1 MRVQSLT
8 LRSFPGPLV
17 ALQTRLTPTRYA
29 FLLQCIVAVLLALLL
44 ARVGLAF
51 GIEELSL
58 NLLFLFLAVLFATH
72 FGLWQAS
79 IFTVSGILCLTYFY
93 APPRFVRHIATT
105 HNAIHLVLFEAAAL
119 AVSRV
124 ATRERAYAAESEI
137 QRHRTQRLHAVSHNV
152 LLLSLQGSPER
163 QIAEFIQQEF
173 ELDAVAIVS
182 NLPPS
187 VGAAGLWAKQEER
200 ACEEMLRALA
210 ANRQHLPGV
219 AVRPLLSTK
228 GPVGSILVH
237 GDIPNVVLDS
247 LASLA
252 ALALERH
259 RACVN
264 EGTADA
270 ARKTEQ
276 LRTTVLDGLAHAFKT
291 PLTIIRAA
299 SSGLLAAGHLDET
312 QQQLTQMIDEQSE
325 KLNDMT
331 NRLLETARVDGNAM
345 RLQVEAI
352 DVPSLIQE
360 VVEEFRSESTD
371 LANASSDYTAINVCS
386 AGIFTKIPG
395 DFDMIASTLSELLKN
410 AVKYS
415 TVGSPITIA
424 LSENPDELILSV
436 QNYGPVIRMED
447 RDRIFERFYRG
458 LDHRHAASGTG
469 IGLSVA
475 RRVTEAHGGQIWVTS
490 SQDAGT
496 TFHLSLPIGADASA
510 GAKG

>member
-1 MRVQSLT
+1 M
-8 LRSFPGPLV
+8 LRSFPGPL
-17 ALQTRLTPTRYA
+17 LTFRTRLSHSRYA
-29 FLLQCIVAVLLALLL
+29 FLLGCIFAAFLALLL
-44 ARVGLAF
+44 ARVGLAL
-51 GIEELSL
+51 GIDGMSL

-72 FGLWQAS
+72 FGFWQAS

-93 APPRFVRHIATT
+93 APPIFIRHIATT
-105 HNAIHLVLFEAAAL
+105 HNAINVVIFEVTAL

-124 ATRERAYAAESEI
+124 ATRERTYAAETEI
-137 QRHRTQRLHAVSHNV
+137 QRHRTQRFHAVSHNV
-152 LLLSLQGSPER
+152 LLLSLQDSPER

-182 NLPPS
+182 HLPYS
-187 VGAAGLWAKQEER
+187 VGAAGLWARKEER
-200 ACEEMLRALA
+200 ASEETLRAVA
-210 ANRQHLPGV
+210 TNRQHLPGV

-237 GDIPNVVLDS
+237 GDIPQVVLDS

-299 SSGLLAAGHLDET
+299 SSGLLEAGHLDET
-312 QQQLTQMIDEQSE
+312 QHQLTQMIDEQSE
-325 KLNDMT
+325 KLDDMT
-331 NRLLETARVDGNAM
+331 NRVLETARVEGEAM
-345 RLQVEAI
+345 CLQLEAI
-352 DVPSLIQE
+352 DVPSLIHE
-360 VVEEFRSESTD
+360 VVREFRAESTD
-371 LANASSDYTAINVCS
+371 PSNAFSGYAEINIC
-386 AGIFTKIPG
+386 ADGIFTRITG
-395 DFDMIASTLSELLKN
+395 DFDMIASTLSELVKN
-410 AVKYS
+410 AIKYS
-415 TVGSPITIA
+415 TVDSPITIA
-424 LSENPDELILSV
+424 LSESSDELILSV

-447 RDRIFERFYRG
+447 RDRIFEKFYRG
-458 LDHRHAASGTG
+458 LDHRHAAPGTG

-490 SQDAGT
+490 SEDSGT
-496 TFHLSLPIGADASA
+496 TFHLSLPIGAEALIS
-510 GAKG
+510 AKG

>member
-1 MRVQSLT
+1 LSYSRH
-8 LRSFPGPLV
+8 
-17 ALQTRLTPTRYA
+17 A
-29 FLLQCIVAVLLALLL
+29 FLLQCIFAVFLALLL

-58 NLLFLFLAVLFATH
+58 TLLFLFLTVLFTTH

-93 APPRFVRHIATT
+93 APPIFFRHIATT
-105 HNAIHLVLFEAAAL
+105 HNAIHLVIFEAAAL

-124 ATRERAYAAESEI
+124 ATRERTYAAETEI

-152 LLLSLQGSPER
+152 LLLSLQDSPER

-182 NLPPS
+182 NLPYA
-187 VGAAGLWAKQEER
+187 VGAAGLWAKQEEQ
-200 ACEEMLRALA
+200 ACGETLRALA
-210 ANRQHLPGV
+210 ANRQQLPGV

-228 GPVGSILVH
+228 GPVGSILVR
-237 GDIPNVVLDS
+237 GDIPQVVLDS

-299 SSGLLAAGHLDET
+299 SSGLLAAGHLDDT
-312 QQQLTQMIDEQSE
+312 QQQLTHMIDEESK

-331 NRLLETARVDGNAM
+331 NRLLETARVEGEAM
-345 RLQVEAI
+345 CLQLETI
-352 DVPSLIQE
+352 DIPSLIHE
-360 VVEEFRSESTD
+360 VVEEFRSESMNPADALSGSTVIHIC
-371 LANASSDYTAINVCS
+371 SD
-386 AGIFTKIPG
+386 GIFAPITG

-410 AVKYS
+410 AIKYS

-424 LSENPDELILSV
+424 LFENSDELILSV

-458 LDHRHAASGTG
+458 LDHRHAAPGTG

-475 RRVTEAHGGQIWVTS
+475 RRVTEAHGGHIWVTS
-490 SQDAGT
+490 GEESGT
-496 TFHLSLPIGADASA
+496 TFHLSLPIGAEALT
-510 GAKG
+510 GVKG